1 MNIIKPWSE
10 QGDKFECVY
19 RDRKLAKR
27 FSFSSTDAKGKQ
39 DQFRPAT
46 KIEIPV
52 SFIVYANLNRGSELY
67 LRLKTNKYRESSSDP
82 NLLSGQLQI
91 EQVKL

>member
-1 MNIIKPWSE
+1 MFN
-10 QGDKFECVY
+10 FCVFKDA
-19 RDRKLAKR
+19 RENQNR
-27 FSFSSTDAKGKQ
+27 FRST
-39 DQFRPAT
+39 T

-67 LRLKTNKYRESSSDP
+67 LRLKTNRYRESSSDP

-91 EQVKL
+91 EQVKLILI

>member
-1 MNIIKPWSE
+1 MNLYTETKIS
-10 QGDKFECVY
+10 
-19 RDRKLAKR
+19 
-27 FSFSSTDAKGKQ
+27 SFFAFKDAKGKQ
-39 DQFRPAT
+39 NQFRSAT

-91 EQVKL
+91 EQVNILNIKFMNFM